1 MHSEKETEEK
11 VKETQQE
18 NTQIKQNEPVYEH
31 NESFKVKKI
40 MKNKKN
46 IIVSIIIVSIIIL
59 AILVP
64 STGFA
69 IANMNSNSIIAGISI
84 KGIKVAGLTKEQA
97 IQTLKE
103 TFENESNQEIK
114 LLIENEIYS
123 ISPNQIETSY
133 NIEKAVNDAYEIGR
147 KSNIFVNN
155 YEILKNLLKKE
166 DINIEISFNTNTL
179 INLLKEINAKLPDAV
194 MENTY
199 SVEEKELI
207 ITRGKSGKAI
217 DIEDT
222 ANMIISA
229 IKNRNYEDI
238 KIETI
243 QKEPSEINIEKI
255 HEEVYCEPKNA
266 YFVKDPFELFPHK
279 NGIDFDVEKAKETLK
294 EYKSEY
300 IIPLIITSPKI
311 LTKDL
316 GVDAFSDLLSTYST
330 RYDEALVSRSTNVK
344 LATKKLNN
352 VMVMPGET
360 FSYNKTLGKRTVAA
374 GYKEAA
380 GYAGG
385 KVVQMVGGGICQVSS
400 TLYDAVVYANL
411 DIVERY
417 NHMFV
422 TGYAGAGKDATV
434 SYGTLDFKFK
444 NNREY
449 PIVIKAE
456 AKNGKCE
463 VKIYGIKQDVEYNVE
478 LDVKVLGYTPY
489 SVIYEDDPTM
499 EVGKEK
505 VSQYGANGCKS
516 ITYKIVKQNG
526 VEISK
531 TVLSTDTYKPMNK
544 IIKRGTKVVE
554 ASKTEETSTTPVE
567 NENQTP
573 EQNTEQTPANNPTT
587 ETPTTNTEIQQN
599 ENIPET
605 NE

>member
-18 NTQIKQNEPVYEH
+18 NTQLKQNEPVYEH

-59 AILVP
+59 ALLVL

-69 IANMNSNSIIAGISI
+69 IANMNSKSIIAGVSI

-279 NGIDFDVEKAKETLK
+279 NGIDFDVEKAKEILK

-300 IIPLIITSPKI
+300 IIPLIITAPKI

-531 TVLSTDTYKPMNK
+531 AVLSTDTYKPMNK

-554 ASKTEETSTTPVE
+554 APKTEETSTTPVE